1 MIQERFVVR
10 LPNGLQGTAVVR
22 VDLEQLAQD
31 LAWKAY
37 YNRRKRALLKNG
49 AIVVHVIDDG
59 SSPKAQ
65 P

>member
-1 MIQERFVVR
+1 MIQQRFTVR

-37 YNRRKRALLKNG
+37 YNKRRRAVLKNG
-49 AIVVHVIDDG
+49 AIVVHLIDDG
-59 SSPKAQ
+59 SSRKEQ